1 MRKPFEI
8 NWTQRA
14 RSRLRVRQNWIEEQ
28 SGSAE
33 IAAGW
38 AERIL
43 DTPEAQLPDF
53 PYIGRVVPEF
63 GRDDIRELIV
73 EGTTRIFY
81 RVHDGCCDILSVR
94 RAREL
99 LGSLR
104 AL

>member
-1 MRKPFEI
+1 MQKLEAKIGYTF
-8 NWTQRA
+8 
-14 RSRLRVRQNWIEEQ
+14 QNQELLTTALTH
-28 SGSAE
+28 SSYT
-33 IAAGW
+33 
-38 AERIL
+38 R
-43 DTPEAQLPDF
+43 
-53 PYIGRVVPEF
+53 EF

>member
-1 MRKPFEI
+1 MRKPCEI

-38 AERIL
+38 AGRV
-43 DTPEAQLPDF
+43 TAATAQLPDF